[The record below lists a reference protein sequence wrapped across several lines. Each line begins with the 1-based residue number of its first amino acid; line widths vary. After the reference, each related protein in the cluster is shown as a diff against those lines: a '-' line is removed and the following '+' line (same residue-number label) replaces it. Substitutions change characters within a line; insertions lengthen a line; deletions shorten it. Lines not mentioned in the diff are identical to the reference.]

1 MKSKVY
7 FTGTISN
14 ESLLKLLEK
23 INLNEIVRKN
33 DFTAVKLTF
42 GEKGNLG
49 HVKPYYVKP
58 IVEKVEALGA
68 YPFVTDANTI
78 YAGERADAIHHL
90 HVANEHGFKEDFL
103 GCPVIIADGLRGNS
117 YVEVGVNLKHFKKAK
132 IANAIYYADSIIF
145 VTHFKGHEVT
155 GFGGTLKNMGMGCG
169 ARAGKYEMHHSII
182 PEVIVEKCNGCGLC
196 IKWCPSSA
204 LTLHVTPYTLHK
216 ESKIFLDKSKCTGCG
231 ECILTC
237 RQGAIK
243 LPWGD
248 PVKTCQEK
256 IVEYA
261 YGAVKNKSFF
271 CVNFLQYIT
280 KYCDCY
286 GRKEEPLL
294 PDIGILVSADPVA
307 IEQASV
313 DLVNRGFGKDFF
325 RHIFPEIDWT
335 IQLNYAEKIGLGTR
349 EYQLITLHLNS

>member
-1 MKSKVY
+1 M
-7 FTGTISN
+7 
-14 ESLLKLLEK
+14 EK
-23 INLNEIVRKN
+23 INPGEVIKEN
-33 DFTAVKLTF
+33 DFTAIKLTF

-49 HVKPYYVKP
+49 HVKAEEVKP
-58 IVEKVEALGA
+58 IVEIIKVLGA

-78 YAGERADAIHHL
+78 YVGERADAIHHL
-90 HVANEHGFKEDFL
+90 QVANEHGFKEDFL
-103 GCPVIIADGLRGNS
+103 GCPVLIADGLRGNS
-117 YVEVGVNLKHFKKAK
+117 YVEVDVNLKHFKKVK
-132 IANAIYYADSIIF
+132 IANALHYADSIVF

-196 IKWCPSSA
+196 IKWCPSGA
-204 LTLHVTPYTLHK
+204 LLFQPSHQSTNPPIHQFT
-216 ESKIFLDKSKCTGCG
+216 IRLDSTKCTGCG

-261 YGAVKNKSFF
+261 CGAVKNKSFF
-271 CVNFLQYIT
+271 CVNFLQHIT

-294 PDIGILVSADPVA
+294 PDIGILVSPDPVA
-307 IEQASV
+307 IDQASA
-313 DLVNRGFGKDFF
+313 DLVNKKFGSDFF

-335 IQLNYAEKIGLGTR
+335 IQLDYAEKIGLGSR
-349 EYQLITLHLNS
+349 KYELIMVH